1 MQPKE
6 KVMGNWATE
15 NSNAGALKR
24 YTPRDLTDSKD
35 FAREL
40 QNIDNNQTLTIMDK
54 YKSKKQ
60 LMRAV
65 YTAKQDEINHHLDSF
80 QNYLLARKDVESKT
94 IALEAQK
101 AIMLLEKDQLQ
112 LMKDIGLSHSDEI
125 SDTLIK
131 AGTMQTEKL
140 LQVKEAPI
148 EAGIKLMTMQNIRT
162 VWDKTNKRIMENVDT
177 YMDELQQRE
186 NNLKRL

>member
-1 MQPKE
+1 
-6 KVMGNWATE
+6 MGNWATE

>member
-1 MQPKE
+1 
-6 KVMGNWATE
+6 MGNWATE
-15 NSNAGALKR
+15 NSNTGALEK
-24 YTPRDLTDSKD
+24 YTPRDLTNQKD

-101 AIMLLEKDQLQ
+101 AIMILEKDQLQ

-125 SDTLIK
+125 SNTLIK
-131 AGTMQTEKL
+131 AGTMLTEKL
-140 LQVKEAPI
+140 QQVQDAPI
-148 EAGIKLMTMQNIRT
+148 EDEIKQMTMENIRT
-162 VWDKTNKRIMENVDT
+162 VWTKTNKRIMENVDT

-186 NNLKRL
+186 SNLKRL

>member
-1 MQPKE
+1 M
-6 KVMGNWATE
+6 E
-15 NSNAGALKR
+15 NSNAGALEK
-24 YTPRDLTDSKD
+24 YTPRNLTNQTD

-40 QNIDNNQTLTIMDK
+40 QSIDNNQTLTIMDK

-101 AIMLLEKDQLQ
+101 AIMILEKDQLQ

-125 SDTLIK
+125 SNTLIK
-131 AGTMQTEKL
+131 AGTMLTEKL
-140 LQVKEAPI
+140 RQVEEAAI
-148 EAGIKLMTMQNIRT
+148 EPDIKKMTMENIRT
-162 VWDKTNKRIMENVDT
+162 VWTKTNMRIMENVDT
-177 YMDELQQRE
+177 YMDELQERE
-186 NNLKRL
+186 KNLKRL

>member
-1 MQPKE
+1 
-6 KVMGNWATE
+6 MGNWSTE
-15 NSNAGALKR
+15 NSNAGALEK
-24 YTPRDLTDSKD
+24 YTPRDLTNQKD

-40 QNIDNNQTLTIMDK
+40 QSIDNNQTLTIMDK

-101 AIMLLEKDQLQ
+101 AIMILEKDQLQ

-125 SDTLIK
+125 SNTLIK
-131 AGTMQTEKL
+131 AGTMLTEKL
-140 LQVKEAPI
+140 KQVQEAPI
-148 EAGIKLMTMQNIRT
+148 EPEIKQMTMENIRT
-162 VWDKTNKRIMENVDT
+162 VWTKTNRRIMENVDT
-177 YMDELQQRE
+177 YMDELQERE
-186 NNLKRL
+186 SNLKRL

>member
-6 KVMGNWATE
+6 NIMGNWSTE
-15 NSNAGALKR
+15 KSNSAALEK
-24 YTPRDLTDSKD
+24 YTPRDLTNQKD

-40 QNIDNNQTLTIMDK
+40 QNIDNNRTLTIMDK

-80 QNYLLARKDVESKT
+80 TNFLLARKDVESKT

-101 AIMLLEKDQLQ
+101 VIMILEKDQLQ
-112 LMKDIGLSHSDEI
+112 LMKDIGLSHTDEI
-125 SDTLIK
+125 SNTLIK
-131 AGTMQTEKL
+131 AGTMMTEKL
-140 LQVKEAPI
+140 LQVQDAPM
-148 EAGIKLMTMQNIRT
+148 EPEIKQMTMENIRT
-162 VWDKTNKRIMENVDT
+162 VWTKTNMRIMENVDT

>member
-1 MQPKE
+1 MD
-6 KVMGNWATE
+6 
-15 NSNAGALKR
+15 NSNAGALEK
-24 YTPRDLTDSKD
+24 YTPRNLTNQKD

-40 QNIDNNQTLTIMDK
+40 QSIDNNQTLTIMDK

-65 YTAKQDEINHHLDSF
+65 YSAKQDEINHHIDSF

-101 AIMLLEKDQLQ
+101 AIMILEKDQLQ

-125 SDTLIK
+125 SNTLIK
-131 AGTMQTEKL
+131 AGTMLTEKL
-140 LQVKEAPI
+140 RQVEEAVI
-148 EAGIKLMTMQNIRT
+148 EPDIKKMTMENIRT
-162 VWDKTNKRIMENVDT
+162 VWTKTNMRIMENVDT
-177 YMDELQQRE
+177 YMDELQE
-186 NNLKRL
+186 KESNLKRL

>member
-1 MQPKE
+1 
-6 KVMGNWATE
+6 MGNWATE
-15 NSNAGALKR
+15 NSNAAALEK
-24 YTPRDLTDSKD
+24 YTRRDLTNQKD

-65 YTAKQDEINHHLDSF
+65 YSAKQDEINHHLDSF

-101 AIMLLEKDQLQ
+101 AIMILEKDQLQ

-125 SDTLIK
+125 SNTLIK
-131 AGTMQTEKL
+131 AGTMMTEKL
-140 LQVKEAPI
+140 LQVQDAPM
-148 EAGIKLMTMQNIRT
+148 EPEIKQMTMENIRT
-162 VWDKTNKRIMENVDT
+162 VWNKTNMRIMENVDT
-177 YMDELQQRE
+177 YMDELQERE
-186 NNLKRL
+186 NNMKRL

>member
-1 MQPKE
+1 
-6 KVMGNWATE
+6 MGNWATE
-15 NSNAGALKR
+15 NAGALEK
-24 YTPRDLTDSKD
+24 YTPRDLTNQKD

-40 QNIDNNQTLTIMDK
+40 QNIDNNQTLTILDT
-54 YKSKKQ
+54 YQSKKQ

-101 AIMLLEKDQLQ
+101 AIMILEKDQLQ

-125 SDTLIK
+125 SSTLIK
-131 AGTMQTEKL
+131 AGTMLTEKL
-140 LQVKEAPI
+140 KEVQEVPI
-148 EAGIKLMTMQNIRT
+148 EPDIKQMTMENIRT
-162 VWDKTNKRIMENVDT
+162 VWTKTNRRILENVDT
-177 YMDELQQRE
+177 YMDGLPNRE
-186 NNLKRL
+186 SNLKRL